1 MTGVFVGLSEYDL
14 LQVRAKARAAAAE
27 GRAVTSFS
35 TPGLSGSHQVTM
47 PPHEVLLEVTY
58 ALQKLDPVT
67 YGRSL
72 ITRRTQIRF
81 L

>member
-1 MTGVFVGLSEYDL
+1 MAENDL
-14 LQVRAKARAAAAE
+14 LAMRVTARAAAAD

-35 TPGLSGSHQVTM
+35 APGLSGSHQVTM
-47 PPHEVLLEVTY
+47 PPHEVLLEVAY

-72 ITRRTQIRF
+72 ITRRTQARF

>member
-1 MTGVFVGLSEYDL
+1 MAEHDL
-14 LQVRAKARAAAAE
+14 LQLRATARAAAAE
-27 GRAVTSFS
+27 GRVVTSFS
-35 TPGLSGSHQVTM
+35 TSGLSGGHQVTM
-47 PPHEVLLEVTY
+47 PPHEVLLEVAY

-72 ITRRTQIRF
+72 ITRRTQARF